1 MQAFFIE
8 ASDHLLNLLP
18 FLFHPPFPIQNGRAT
33 EHGNP
38 PEPQI
43 HKVRNQRVGGAIK
56 CEAGTGSRAK
66 GRRRRVSREAFR
78 RTQQQRK
85 ETRNLIA
92 RASVSKERAESWS
105 WLRGWASRRPG
116 AATRGH
122 NPGSRREGSR
132 EVGRA
137 CVRACDRAGDERSHR
152 PPPSSMRTDERANE
166 RANARADETS
176 KTR

>member
-1 MQAFFIE
+1 ME
-8 ASDHLLNLLP
+8 GD
-18 FLFHPPFPIQNGRAT
+18 RAT
-33 EHGNP
+33 EIHRNHKSSRCEINARGDDQTRGRDDHG
-38 PEPQI
+38 
-43 HKVRNQRVGGAIK
+43 QR
-56 CEAGTGSRAK
+56 
-66 GRRRRVSREAFR
+66 RRRRVSREAFR

-137 CVRACDRAGDERSHR
+137 CVRACDRACDEGSHH
-152 PPPSSMRTDERANE
+152 PPPSSMRTYERTSERANG
-166 RANARADETS
+166 RTRGLTKRRKRDRSQAARAP
-176 KTR
+176 